1 MTGGQRV
8 VGGRVNT
15 GWWADTYVLGG
26 CMSGGRIVEHVGGAQ
41 AVWAGRVSLHRGEG
55 GGRGHDHKAGCE
67 YNDLGSKGQC

>member
-1 MTGGQRV
+1 
-8 VGGRVNT
+8 
-15 GWWADTYVLGG
+15 
-26 CMSGGRIVEHVGGAQ
+26 MSGGRIVEHVGGAQ